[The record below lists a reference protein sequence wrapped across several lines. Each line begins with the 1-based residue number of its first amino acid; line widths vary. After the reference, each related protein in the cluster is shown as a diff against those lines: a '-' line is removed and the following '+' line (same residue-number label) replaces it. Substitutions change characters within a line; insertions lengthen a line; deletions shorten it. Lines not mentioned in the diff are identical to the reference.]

1 VITRNAFPVKICT
14 FIAVVACTFSLCDSA
29 WAASPYHYEI
39 SLDESLEQLAVRA
52 CFDGRMPEAIV
63 AGSDDARLYLQLMR
77 LGERELKPVGD
88 KVMLGSAS
96 DNSCIDYAVKLQPA
110 QSITQSG
117 GPETRKIGST
127 NMLTAIGDWL
137 WRPADTA
144 SDIELRFRLPAGVN
158 VSGPWQRAAGRE
170 GQPVI
175 LAGNIPAK
183 WPGVVAFGNFTS
195 RDIEVAGSVLHVALL
210 DVPTEQ
216 ERFIRWI
223 EAAARNVASLYGRFP
238 VAYLQVVVSPTP
250 RGRGPVPWAYVA
262 RGGGPA
268 VHLFIN
274 PARSAEEFDRD
285 WSLTHEMAHLFL
297 PYVEARD
304 AWLFEG
310 LPTYLQ
316 NVLMARGG
324 AISVEEA
331 WRRMQAGLE
340 RGARAAPE
348 LSLARAN
355 QRIGQSGIYLRVYW
369 AGAAIMLAADLQLR
383 AQTGGNQSLGTA
395 LEQLSH
401 CCTGDS
407 RRWSAQ
413 EIVERLDSFSGTT
426 VLSDIVRA
434 QFAADRYPDY
444 PDLFTLA
451 GVNVAGTQVEF
462 NASAPLAAE
471 REALMRPG
479 Y

>member
-1 VITRNAFPVKICT
+1 VTPPNAFQVKIVRL
-14 FIAVVACTFSLCDSA
+14 IAAAAWIVSLCDSL
-29 WAASPYHYEI
+29 WAASPYHYEV
-39 SLDESLEQLAVRA
+39 SLDKSLEQLAVRA
-52 CFDGRMPEAIV
+52 CFDGRMPEAMV
-63 AGSDDARLYLQLMR
+63 AGSDDARFYLRWMR
-77 LGERELKPVGD
+77 LGERALEPVGD
-88 KVMLGSAS
+88 KVMLGSTS
-96 DNSCIDYAVKLQPA
+96 DNACINYAVQLQPA
-110 QSITQSG
+110 QSLTQSG

-137 WRPADTA
+137 WRPDTA

-158 VSGPWQRAAGRE
+158 VSGPWQGAAGQD

-175 LAGNIPAK
+175 LPGNVPAK
-183 WPGVVAFGNFTS
+183 WPAVVAFGNFTS

-210 DVPTEQ
+210 DAPTQQ
-216 ERFIRWI
+216 ERFIKWI
-223 EAAARNVASLYGRFP
+223 EGAARNVASLYGRFP
-238 VAYLQVVVSPTP
+238 VASLQVVVSPTP

-274 PARSAEEFDRD
+274 PARAPEEFERD

-297 PYVEARD
+297 PYIDARD

-324 AISVEEA
+324 AISVYEA
-331 WRRMQAGLE
+331 LRRMQAGFE
-340 RGARAAPE
+340 RGARTAPE
-348 LSLARAN
+348 LGFARAN
-355 QRIGQSGIYLRVYW
+355 ERFGQSGIYLRVYW
-369 AGAAIMLAADLQLR
+369 AGAAIMLAADLQMR
-383 AQTGGNQSLGTA
+383 AQTGGNQSLATA
-395 LEQLSH
+395 LEQLSR
-401 CCTGDS
+401 CCAGDY

-413 EIVERLDSFSGTT
+413 ELIERLDDFSGTT

-444 PDLFTLA
+444 ADLFARA
-451 GVNVAGTQVEF
+451 GVKMAGTQVEF

-471 REALMRPG
+471 REALMQPG